1 MERLKSHRDFV
12 AVLKKRRKVS
22 SRDIVAHY
30 LMRDDTTVC
39 SALNQVN
46 DFTNNETT
54 GFDSSPAEFFDT
66 LKQPEKSYN
75 SNDSAK
81 NYSFGVKHAEKEKC
95 KRLGL
100 AVSKSVG
107 KAVVRNLVKRRFRV
121 LASKYESLL
130 PCYCDVVLRA
140 KPSAA
145 NATFASLN
153 QQVEKL
159 FINITNNAKIHEQ
172 KSNTSFN
179 REIVDQ
185 SNEHKSDESSES
197 LYEDFKKD
205 SYEDFANDSK
215 KCSYDFSQD
224 SREVDSREVDSRNSN
239 SSETESI

>member
-1 MERLKSHRDFV
+1 
-12 AVLKKRRKVS
+12 
-22 SRDIVAHY
+22 
-30 LMRDDTTVC
+30 MRDDTTVC

-75 SNDSAK
+75 SNDFAK
-81 NYSFGVKHAEKEKC
+81 NYSFGVKCAEKEKC

-205 SYEDFANDSK
+205 SYEDFTNDSK